1 MTPQT
6 TLGLYPEQR
15 VHTGVA
21 TTSTKDTNMDIT
33 TANYN
38 AFVTGLTALTRKYGV
53 AIRSF
58 GGAFRDVVYVADIIS
73 GDLYAE
79 LPES

>member
-1 MTPQT
+1 
-6 TLGLYPEQR
+6 
-15 VHTGVA
+15 
-21 TTSTKDTNMDIT
+21 MDIT

-38 AFVTGLTALTRKYGV
+38 AFVTELSTLTRKYGV
-53 AIRSF
+53 ALTAI
-58 GGAFRDVVYVADIIS
+58 GGVCIADEPGAYRNVVHVADITS

>member
-1 MTPQT
+1 
-6 TLGLYPEQR
+6 EQR

-38 AFVTGLTALTRKYGV
+38 AFVVELTALTRKYGV
-53 AIRSF
+53 ALTAI
-58 GGAFRDVVYVADIIS
+58 GGVSIADEPGDFRDVVYVADITS
-73 GDLYAE
+73 GDLYPQD
-79 LPES
+79 PEI

>member
-1 MTPQT
+1 
-6 TLGLYPEQR
+6 
-15 VHTGVA
+15 
-21 TTSTKDTNMDIT
+21 MDIT

-38 AFVTGLTALTRKYGV
+38 AFVTELTALTRKYGV

-58 GGAFRDVVYVADIIS
+58 GGVCIADEPGAYRNVVYVADITS

-79 LPES
+79 DPGI